1 MGDAP
6 IQPSD
11 LGLRTERNGKEGLV
25 GGRISWSSY
34 KDRMEAT
41 PTRWSIYLTDA
52 IRPKVFHYT
61 PALAHIPKNSTTNGQ
76 CVPRTRNPPLCSH
89 STIQLFCIT
98 GESISSSSSSKKVR
112 LRSERAKK
120 TAEVCHSAVCTC
132 PVVCVLIFT
141 PSQKKKCNIYSS
153 VPVS

>member
-41 PTRWSIYLTDA
+41 PTRWSIYLTDT
-52 IRPKVFHYT
+52 IRPT
-61 PALAHIPKNSTTNGQ
+61 PQGISLH
-76 CVPRTRNPPLCSH
+76 TRACPHSQKLDNKRPVCATHAQPTPLLPQH
-89 STIQLFCIT
+89 HTAFLYYWGEYQLEFEFKKGPTLI
-98 GESISSSSSSKKVR
+98 GKSKKNGR
-112 LRSERAKK
+112 
-120 TAEVCHSAVCTC
+120 
-132 PVVCVLIFT
+132 
-141 PSQKKKCNIYSS
+141 S
-153 VPVS
+153 VPFGCVHLPGCVCLNLHSFTEKEM